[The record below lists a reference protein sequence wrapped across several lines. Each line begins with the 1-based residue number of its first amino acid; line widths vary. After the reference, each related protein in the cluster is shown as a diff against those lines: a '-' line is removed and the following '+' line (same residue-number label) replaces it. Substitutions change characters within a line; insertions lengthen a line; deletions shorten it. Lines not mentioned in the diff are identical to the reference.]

1 MRLLRPTAALSL
13 LCSRTGLAILASRAT
28 AIITRTGSWRS
39 AVVRRRLAA
48 LAILLL
54 PALMLLPLDA
64 AQAQIA
70 LPAVAIKTAA
80 NGAQTYSLTFQV
92 LILMTVLTLLPAI
105 LLAMTAFTRIIIVL
119 SILRQ
124 ALGMATTPSNQI
136 LTGLA
141 LFMTFFVMST
151 TIEQSYANGIKPYL
165 DGQVAG
171 EVALDRTVQPLK
183 KFMLAQ
189 TREND
194 LQLFSKLSGK
204 AQFATPDD
212 VPLAVLIPTFITSE
226 LKTAFQIGFMVFIP
240 FLVIDLV
247 VASVLMS
254 MGMMMLSPVLVSLPF
269 KIMLFVVVDGW
280 TLLMGTLAASFH
292 Q

>member
-1 MRLLRPTAALSL
+1 MNFARQRGRFVA
-13 LCSRTGLAILASRAT
+13 
-28 AIITRTGSWRS
+28 
-39 AVVRRRLAA
+39 LAA
-48 LAILLL
+48 LLLL
-54 PALMLLPLDA
+54 PLSA
-64 AQAQIA
+64 AQAQVA
-70 LPAVAIKTAA
+70 LPAIAVKTAA
-80 NGAQTYSLTFQV
+80 DGVQTYSLTFQV
-92 LILMTVLTLLPAI
+92 FIQMTLLTQLPAI

-124 ALGMATTPSNQI
+124 ALGMATTPSNQV

-141 LFMTFFVMST
+141 LFLTFFVMSS
-151 TIEQSYANGIKPYL
+151 TIDQAYADGLKPYL
-165 DGQVAG
+165 DGQLAG
-171 EVALDRTVQPLK
+171 EVAIDRTLQPLK

-194 LQLFSKLSGK
+194 LQLFSRLSGK
-204 AQFATPDD
+204 AQFASADD
-212 VPLAVLIPTFITSE
+212 VPLSVLVPTFITSE

-292 Q
+292 R